1 MQNRLFKKILTN
13 LRLDY
18 YLLFTPNMN
27 LFSKSVFLWRKY
39 ICILLNK
46 RDIKYFGNNFNYDN
60 RFSPAMLE
68 DYPKE
73 ISDINKSINLSNIR
87 TVLDIGAN
95 IGQFAFTLKSLY
107 PQINLHSFEPNKE
120 IYPTL
125 KKNLSY
131 FKNIKTYNFGLGN
144 ESGTKTFYFSPTASA
159 EGSLYSEN
167 MHQTFTREDVKK
179 TKVRIV
185 KFTPEI
191 ITELGIPNKVDFVK
205 IDVEGAEMEVLE
217 SLKFIDFDYLYME
230 VSVKRKGEGNINKIK
245 EFLKKEKGIEPKLI
259 YYNVPGRYSPCANTI
274 FSLKK

>member
-1 MQNRLFKKILTN
+1 
-13 LRLDY
+13 
-18 YLLFTPNMN
+18 
-27 LFSKSVFLWRKY
+27 
-39 ICILLNK
+39 
-46 RDIKYFGNNFNYDN
+46 
-60 RFSPAMLE
+60 
-68 DYPKE
+68 
-73 ISDINKSINLSNIR
+73 
-87 TVLDIGAN
+87 
-95 IGQFAFTLKSLY
+95 
-107 PQINLHSFEPNKE
+107 
-120 IYPTL
+120 
-125 KKNLSY
+125 
-131 FKNIKTYNFGLGN
+131 
-144 ESGTKTFYFSPTASA
+144 
-159 EGSLYSEN
+159 